1 MSARDDEMIPTRGP
15 SDACADDVLKYNI
28 RRHIYTPTH
37 THITRALIIKKKKK
51 DNESDFVL
59 SSRRV
64 SFVGC
69 RGTVRFFLWY
79 KLEPLLSCYI

>member
-37 THITRALIIKKKKK
+37 THNARANYQKKKK

-69 RGTVRFFLWY
+69 RGTVRFFL
-79 KLEPLLSCYI
+79 